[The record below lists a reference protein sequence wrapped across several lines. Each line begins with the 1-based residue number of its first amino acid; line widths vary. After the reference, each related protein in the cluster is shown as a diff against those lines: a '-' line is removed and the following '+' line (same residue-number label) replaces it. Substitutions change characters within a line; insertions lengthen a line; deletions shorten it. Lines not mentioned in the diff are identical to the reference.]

1 MEAAKA
7 AREEAQ
13 LESASTRGLLGDVA
27 SFNEFKQRDEA
38 TIALARR
45 IGDRLRTAVY
55 RRACASMIVS
65 VAAPR
70 PLFRTLR
77 LLPVPWYL
85 VTIVPSD
92 EGWVPVDDDDSN
104 EGLIRRDL
112 LAGEPGFANFVSL
125 YRRNRAAPDSL
136 PELHAS
142 LKEVHRPFDAV
153 VLGMGSD
160 GHMASL
166 FPDSPDL
173 HLGLYSDAEC
183 FVQAPRRSRQPH
195 VSLTVRSLLDA
206 REVNLLF
213 FGEHKRAVYEDC
225 LRPGPVEQYPVRAL
239 VRQNRVPINVYWA
252 P

>member
-1 MEAAKA
+1 M
-7 AREEAQ
+7 
-13 LESASTRGLLGDVA
+13 A

-38 TIALARR
+38 ADALARR
-45 IGDRLRTAVY
+45 IGERLRYAVC

-70 PLFRTLR
+70 PLFQTLR

-104 EGLIRRDL
+104 EGMIRREL
-112 LAGEPGFANFVSL
+112 LSGEPGFANFVSL

-153 VLGMGSD
+153 VLGMGND

-166 FPDSPDL
+166 FPDSPDIHDAL
-173 HLGLYSDAEC
+173 NSDADC
-183 FVQAPRRSRQPH
+183 VVQAPPRSRHPR

-213 FGEHKRAVYEDC
+213 FGDRKRAVYEDS

-239 VRQNRVPINVYWA
+239 VRQERVPVNVYWA

>member
-1 MEAAKA
+1 M
-7 AREEAQ
+7 
-13 LESASTRGLLGDVA
+13 A

-38 TIALARR
+38 AAALARR
-45 IGDRLRTAVY
+45 IGERLRYAVY

-70 PLFRTLR
+70 PLFHTLR

-104 EGLIRRDL
+104 EGMIRREL
-112 LAGEPGFANFVSL
+112 LPGEPGFANFVSL

-136 PELHAS
+136 PDLHAS
-142 LKEVHRPFDAV
+142 LKEIRRPFDAV

-166 FPDSPDL
+166 FPDSPDIHDAL
-173 HLGLYSDAEC
+173 NSDADC
-183 FVQAPRRSRQPH
+183 VVQAPPRSRHPR

-213 FGEHKRAVYEDC
+213 FGDKKRAVYEDS

-239 VRQNRVPINVYWA
+239 VRQERVPVNVYWA

>member
-1 MEAAKA
+1 M
-7 AREEAQ
+7 
-13 LESASTRGLLGDVA
+13 A
-27 SFNEFKQRDEA
+27 SFKEFKQRDDA
-38 TIALARR
+38 AAALARR
-45 IGDRLRTAVY
+45 IGERLRAAVC
-55 RRACASMIVS
+55 RRACASLIVS

-92 EGWVPVDDDDSN
+92 EGWVPVEDDDSN
-104 EGLIRRDL
+104 EGIIRRDL

-125 YRRNRAAPDSL
+125 YRRNRAARDSL
-136 PELHAS
+136 AELHAS

-173 HLGLYSDAEC
+173 QLALHSEAEC
-183 FVQAPRRSRQPH
+183 VVQAPTRSRHPR
-195 VSLTVRSLLDA
+195 VSLTIRSLLDA

-213 FGEHKRAVYEDC
+213 FGEHKRAVYEDS

-239 VRQNRVPINVYWA
+239 MRQSHVPINVYWA

>member
-1 MEAAKA
+1 
-7 AREEAQ
+7 
-13 LESASTRGLLGDVA
+13 VA
-27 SFNEFKQRDEA
+27 SFNEFKQRDDA
-38 TIALARR
+38 AAALARR
-45 IGDRLRTAVY
+45 IGERLRTAVY
-55 RRACASMIVS
+55 RRASASMILS

-70 PLFRTLR
+70 PLFHTLR

-92 EGWVPVDDDDSN
+92 EGWVPVEDEDSN

-125 YRRNRAAPDSL
+125 YRRNRAAPESL

-142 LKEVHRPFDAV
+142 LREVRRPFDAV

-166 FPDSPDL
+166 FPNSPDL
-173 HLGLYSDAEC
+173 HLGLHGDAEC
-183 FVQAPRRSRQPH
+183 VVQAPPRSRYPR

-206 REVNLLF
+206 RDVNLLF
-213 FGEHKRAVYEDC
+213 FGERKRAVYEDC

-239 VRQNRVPINVYWA
+239 VRQERVPVNVYWA

>member
-1 MEAAKA
+1 
-7 AREEAQ
+7 
-13 LESASTRGLLGDVA
+13 VA
-27 SFNEFKQRDEA
+27 SFNEFKQRDDA
-38 TIALARR
+38 AAALARR
-45 IGDRLRTAVY
+45 IGDRLRSAVY

-70 PLFRTLR
+70 PLFHTLR

-92 EGWVPVDDDDSN
+92 EGWVPVDNDDSN
-104 EGLIRRDL
+104 EGMIRRDL

-125 YRRNRAAPDSL
+125 YRRDRAAPDSL
-136 PELHAS
+136 PDLRAS
-142 LKEVHRPFDAV
+142 LREVRRPFDAV

-166 FPDSPDL
+166 FPDSPDI
-173 HLGLYSDAEC
+173 HLGLHSDAEC
-183 FVQAPRRSRQPH
+183 VVQAPPRSRHPR

-213 FGEHKRAVYEDC
+213 FGERKRAVYEDS

-239 VRQNRVPINVYWA
+239 VRQERVPVNVYWA

>member
-1 MEAAKA
+1 
-7 AREEAQ
+7 
-13 LESASTRGLLGDVA
+13 VA
-27 SFNEFKQRDEA
+27 SFNEFKERDA
-38 TIALARR
+38 AAAALARR
-45 IGDRLRTAVY
+45 IGERLRSAVY

-65 VAAPR
+65 VATPR

-125 YRRNRAAPDSL
+125 YRRNRAAQESL
-136 PELHAS
+136 PELRAS
-142 LKEVHRPFDAV
+142 LKEVRRPFDAV

-166 FPDSPDL
+166 FPDSPDV
-173 HLGLYSDAEC
+173 HLGLHGDAEC
-183 FVQAPRRSRQPH
+183 VVQAPPRSRHPR

-213 FGEHKRAVYEDC
+213 FGERKRAVYEHS
-225 LRPGPVEQYPVRAL
+225 LQPGPVEECPVRAL
-239 VRQNRVPINVYWA
+239 VHQDRVPVNVYWA

>member
-1 MEAAKA
+1 M
-7 AREEAQ
+7 
-13 LESASTRGLLGDVA
+13 A
-27 SFNEFKQRDEA
+27 SFNEFKDRDDA
-38 TIALARR
+38 AAALARR
-45 IGDRLRTAVY
+45 IGDRLRAAVC
-55 RRACASMIVS
+55 RRASASLIVS

-104 EGLIRRDL
+104 EGIIRRDL

-125 YRRNRAAPDSL
+125 YRRDRAAPDSL
-136 PELHAS
+136 AELHAS
-142 LKEVHRPFDAV
+142 LKEVRRPFDAV

-173 HLGLYSDAEC
+173 HLGLHSDDEC
-183 FVQAPRRSRQPH
+183 VVQARPRSRHPR

-213 FGEHKRAVYEDC
+213 FGDRKRAVYEDC

-239 VRQNRVPINVYWA
+239 VRQDRVPINVYWA

>member
-1 MEAAKA
+1 
-7 AREEAQ
+7 
-13 LESASTRGLLGDVA
+13 VA

-38 TIALARR
+38 AAALARR
-45 IGDRLRTAVY
+45 IGERLRFAVY

-104 EGLIRRDL
+104 EGLIRREIL
-112 LAGEPGFANFVSL
+112 PGEPGFANFVSL

-142 LKEVHRPFDAV
+142 LKEIR
-153 VLGMGSD
+153 
-160 GHMASL
+160 
-166 FPDSPDL
+166 
-173 HLGLYSDAEC
+173 LYGDK
-183 FVQAPRRSRQPH
+183 
-195 VSLTVRSLLDA
+195 
-206 REVNLLF
+206 
-213 FGEHKRAVYEDC
+213 KRAVYENS

-239 VRQNRVPINVYWA
+239 VRQERVPVNVYWA

>member
-1 MEAAKA
+1 M
-7 AREEAQ
+7 
-13 LESASTRGLLGDVA
+13 A
-27 SFNEFKQRDEA
+27 SFNVFKQRDDA
-38 TIALARR
+38 AAALARR
-45 IGDRLRTAVY
+45 IGERLRAAVC
-55 RRACASMIVS
+55 RRACASMILS

-70 PLFRTLR
+70 PLFTTLR

-104 EGLIRRDL
+104 EGIIRRDL
-112 LAGEPGFANFVSL
+112 LAGEPGFANVVSL
-125 YRRNRAAPDSL
+125 YRHNRAAPDSL

-142 LKEVHRPFDAV
+142 LREVRRPFDEV
-153 VLGMGSD
+153 VLGMGDD

-166 FPDSPDL
+166 FPESPDL
-173 HLGLYSDAEC
+173 HLCLHSDAEC
-183 FVQAPRRSRQPH
+183 VVHAAPRSRHPR

-213 FGEHKRAVYEDC
+213 FGERKRAVYEDC

-239 VRQNRVPINVYWA
+239 VQQDRVPVNVYWA